1 MRFVKE
7 LVKPTGKAAGSFTS
21 HCVFFPQIGPTHE
34 LGFVE
39 PDSLIDGFWNTPIST
54 VALREIARKFPQVGL
69 ADRDELIAAQA
80 ELAAVKA
87 ENEALKEDLKQ
98 ADQVI
103 NAIDVLEGA
112 EFRAR
117 KKPGRKPAAKAA

>member
-1 MRFVKE
+1 MRFVQD
-7 LVKPTGKAAGSFTS
+7 AGRVPNRCAFY
-21 HCVFFPQIGPTHE
+21 PQIGPSHPE
-34 LGFVE
+34 GFVE
-39 PDSLIDGFWNTPIST
+39 SDMLVDDHFST
-54 VALREIARKFPQVGL
+54 YVSVTALREIALTIPQVGL
-69 ADRDELIAAQA
+69 CPRSELVEAQA
-80 ELAAVKA
+80 RLEAIKA